1 MGGVKAQQAD
11 FFQLEFKRIF
21 HFFIKIKFSGIG
33 FVWFVGREKG
43 QFYRMSAQSKMI
55 SR

>member
-33 FVWFVGREKG
+33 FVWFVGREKRKNLQG
-43 QFYRMSAQSKMI
+43 E
-55 SR
+55 